1 MESPLFTEACMKKE
15 TLLMASEEEIAGNV
29 PGMEWSTAAM
39 VIEVCVDEM
48 LDKIAKNPD
57 DYLPDADIEIIEAW
71 QRILRG

>member
-1 MESPLFTEACMKKE
+1 
-15 TLLMASEEEIAGNV
+15 MASEEEIAGKV
-29 PGMEWSTAAM
+29 SYMEWSTAAM

>member
-1 MESPLFTEACMKKE
+1 MKKE
-15 TLLMASEEEIAGNV
+15 TLLMASEEEIADKV
-29 PGMEWSTAAM
+29 SYMEWSTAAM